1 MYYKLLGDINKAFV
15 KHINKFRNNQEF
27 CRYDFSQICRE
38 YINYVE
44 QLDGE
49 KEKENGKDDSNT
61 NTISNNISTN
71 NINNQPSGSSFAAPT
86 TTPIFGFK
94 STEKANDNGA
104 NNKSND
110 FTSLP
115 STSTQSLFPVMYKFG
130 SPKTTEIQKDSQTT
144 ASFPSS
150 QDSQATITLSQTANE
165 DDEEYVPPAPE
176 EYKEDGSVFNT
187 R

>member
-1 MYYKLLGDINKAFV
+1 MGDINKAFV

-44 QLDGE
+44 KLDG
-49 KEKENGKDDSNT
+49 EKENGKDDSNT
-61 NTISNNISTN
+61 NTTSNNISTN
-71 NINNQPSGSSFAAPT
+71 NINNQPSGSSFAAS

-94 STEKANDNGA
+94 STEKTNDNGA
-104 NNKSND
+104 NDKPND

-115 STSTQSLFPVMYKFG
+115 STSTQPLFPVMYKFG
-130 SPKTTEIQKDSQTT
+130 SPKTTEAQKDSQAT

-150 QDSQATITLSQTANE
+150 QDSQATVTLSQTANE
-165 DDEEYVPPAPE
+165 DDDEYVPPAPE
-176 EYKEDGSVFNT
+176 EHKEDGSVFNT